1 MTTFF
6 ACARRLARESSDG
19 FSSAGAAGAAAV
31 DTGAGLEAEVAM
43 VVLPSR
49 MSIRERFIALHMIWV
64 SSRPDAPTMPPTA
77 TSRASL
83 MLMPAMAPATPLRE
97 FSREMVMGMSAPPT
111 RTVKRTPKPRL
122 TSNMTT
128 V

>member
-1 MTTFF
+1 MDTD
-6 ACARRLARESSDG
+6 AVLA
-19 FSSAGAAGAAAV
+19 A
-31 DTGAGLEAEVAM
+31 EAAM

-49 MSIRERFIALHMIWV
+49 MSISERFMALHMIWV

-122 TSNMTT
+122 TSSMTT